1 MCALIWVVVE
11 TFTRGWFRCE
21 ASLVMLESAVLF
33 PYFCFLAFVSGVAVL
48 TLFAL
53 NETAISS
60 ELWSMHQHM
69 KGYFTALLAMEELP
83 DFGSFWKLIC

>member
-1 MCALIWVVVE
+1 
-11 TFTRGWFRCE
+11 
-21 ASLVMLESAVLF
+21 MLESAVLF

-69 KGYFTALLAMEELP
+69 KGYFTVLLVMEESA
-83 DFGSFWKLIC
+83 DFGCSLEAYLLRAMSSSGMS